1 MSSLLISILWAA
13 AVTGVFWYLSRSAT
27 EIRYVTLADGRR
39 QIRKLPL
46 LVRLLL
52 PLAPNVTPLMG
63 GAWLKPAREKI
74 NRTLIAAGLDGALSP
89 KEFLALRVLTPL
101 VFGPIIM
108 IFLHILF
115 GQLPGSLGLQLADR
129 VVWFD
134 MGTLLLAFSYPGIW
148 LQGEKRRR
156 HGTIER
162 ALPFVLDLLTLSV
175 EAGMDFMNAIQRIV
189 QKRKVDP
196 LSEEL
201 LLTFREV
208 QLGKTRREALKNMAR
223 RSDHPDLKGVVQA
236 LVQADELGVSIG
248 SILRIQSDQMRIRR
262 FQRAEK
268 KANEAPVKMLFP
280 LVAFIFP
287 AVFIVLLGPI
297 VIQFLQHGF

>member
-1 MSSLLISILWAA
+1 MSSLHLCILWAIS
-13 AVTGVFWYLSRSAT
+13 VSGLFWYLSRSAT

-39 QIRKLPL
+39 QVRKLPL
-46 LVRLLL
+46 FVRLLL
-52 PLAPNVTPLMG
+52 PLAPNVTPLLG
-63 GAWLKPAREKI
+63 GGWLQAAREKI
-74 NRTLIAAGLDGALSP
+74 DKTLIAAGLDGAISA

-101 VFGPIIM
+101 LFGPLIM
-108 IFLHILF
+108 VCLHLLF
-115 GQLPGSLGLQLADR
+115 ARLPGGLGAKLADR

-134 MGTLLLAFSYPGIW
+134 LGVLLLAFAYPGAW
-148 LQGEKRRR
+148 LQGEKKRR
-156 HGTIER
+156 HRQIER

-189 QKRKVDP
+189 QRRKMDP

-208 QLGKTRREALKNMAR
+208 QLGKTRREALKNMGR
-223 RSDHPDLKGVVQA
+223 RSDHPDLKSVVQA

-248 SILRIQSDQMRIRR
+248 SILRIQSDQMRTRR

-287 AVFIVLLGPI
+287 AVFIVLLGPVI
-297 VIQFLQHGF
+297 VQFLQHGF